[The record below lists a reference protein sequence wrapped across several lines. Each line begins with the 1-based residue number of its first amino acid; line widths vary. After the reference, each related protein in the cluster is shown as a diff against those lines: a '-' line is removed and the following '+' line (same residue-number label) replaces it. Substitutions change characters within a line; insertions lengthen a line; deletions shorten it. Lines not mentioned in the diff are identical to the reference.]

1 MYQCIRTLLI
11 FSGAIIILVISSQ
24 LPTWTDR
31 ILLGSLGVVGFSIL
45 VIIIGERLRRLID
58 GYYTFMRG
66 GAEDGELV
74 YVEGDNE
81 LRLYFK
87 RRPHTIY
94 APSNKTW
101 EDVMPNW
108 ARQNKEII
116 MARIKGQL
124 GKHWSFEDTEHQERI
139 LKQKE

>member
-1 MYQCIRTLLI
+1 MYQSLRNLVL
-11 FSGAIIILVISSQ
+11 FSGVVSILVFCLQ

-45 VIIIGERLRRLID
+45 VIILGERFRRLID
-58 GYYTFMRG
+58 GYYTFIRG
-66 GAEDGELV
+66 GAEDGDLV
-74 YVEGDNE
+74 YVEGNNE

-94 APSNKTW
+94 VPSNKTW

-116 MARIKGQL
+116 IARIKGQL
-124 GKHWSFEDTEHQERI
+124 GKHWSFEDTENQERI
-139 LKQKE
+139 LRQKE

>member
-1 MYQCIRTLLI
+1 MYHSLRNLVL
-11 FSGAIIILVISSQ
+11 FSGVVSILAFCLQ
-24 LPTWTDR
+24 LTTWTDR

-45 VIIIGERLRRLID
+45 VIFLGERFRRLID
-58 GYYTFMRG
+58 GYYTFIRG
-66 GAEDGELV
+66 GAEDGDLV
-74 YVEGDNE
+74 YVEGNNE

-94 APSNKTW
+94 VPSNKTW

-116 MARIKGQL
+116 IARIKGQL
-124 GKHWSFEDTEHQERI
+124 GKHWSFEDTENQERI
-139 LKQKE
+139 LRQKE